1 MMTRLVSAAAL
12 LIVNTAFADMQVMD
26 NQSLS
31 AITAQ
36 DGVGLSLEMR
46 LNANADGS
54 TKCGVSIPL
63 MECRI
68 AIGFN
73 NRGTANVDQE
83 WLVLKG
89 ISGLIKIPYL
99 ALDASTVTY
108 GSNADGTGT
117 QTTNASAAKFSA
129 DPNNP
134 IRITN
139 LVINNISVEMDTAS
153 VRGFMAP
160 LVSGADTGFMG
171 LKIDDS
177 NSISTTT
184 TPFIGIQ
191 LSGSV
196 KMFPCSGGS
205 RC

>member
-1 MMTRLVSAAAL
+1 MRFYPLVALVLIASAS
-12 LIVNTAFADMQVMD
+12 ADMQPMD
-26 NQSLS
+26 NNSLADIS
-31 AITAQ
+31 AQ
-36 DGVGLSLEMR
+36 DGVALSLEVR

-54 TKCGVSIPL
+54 TKCGGAIPL

-73 NRGTANVDQE
+73 NRGTAGTNQE
-83 WLVLKG
+83 WLMLKG
-89 ISGLIKIPYL
+89 VSGLIKIPYL

-117 QTTNASAAKFSA
+117 VTTNTPAAKFTF

-134 IRITN
+134 LRITN
-139 LVINNISVEMDTAS
+139 FVVNNISVEMDTAS
-153 VRGFMAP
+153 VRGYMTP

-177 NSISTTT
+177 NSISTAT
-184 TPFIGIQ
+184 TPFLGVQ

-196 KMFPCSGGS
+196 RMFPCSGGS